1 MPQLVEGQPVSD
13 FRSDTVTRP
22 TPAMREAMARAAVGD
37 DVFADDPTVNALEG
51 EVAEAFGMEAALF
64 TPSGTM
70 ANLIAIMTHCRHGDE
85 VFFEEY
91 SHTYNNEVGSAGA
104 IAGVVSRT
112 FKSDRGRLD
121 PSEVERFARPANLH
135 QPGTRLLCLEQTHN
149 FHGGRVIPLAVL
161 EELREVAL
169 RKGLAVHIDG
179 ARIFNAVVASGLEP
193 KAYGA
198 LCDTLQLCFSKG
210 LGAPIGSALLGPRD
224 WIAEARRM
232 RKRLG
237 GGMRQVGVIA
247 AAAQL
252 ALREGPAQLAQDH
265 AHAQRLARGAAQLPG
280 YLIDP
285 DEVETNIL
293 FLRTEAGPESYGPLA
308 EGLRERGVLAIPLG
322 DLGVRF
328 VTHRDVG
335 PDDVERALS
344 GLRELGP
351 RCALAGGAA

>member
-1 MPQLVEGQPVSD
+1 MHPLEEGRKDSD

-22 TPAMREAMARAAVGD
+22 TPAMREAMAQAAVGD
-37 DVFADDPTVNALEG
+37 DVFADDPTVNALEE
-51 EVAEAFGMEAALF
+51 EVAGAFGMEAALF

-70 ANLIAIMTHCRHGDE
+70 ANLIAIMTHCRPGDE

-121 PSEVERFARPANLH
+121 PAEIERFARPGDLH
-135 QPGTRLLCLEQTHN
+135 QPGTRLLCVEQTHN
-149 FHGGRVIPLAVL
+149 FHGGRVIPLEL
-161 EELREVAL
+161 LQELRELSL
-169 RKGLAVHIDG
+169 RKGMALHIDG
-179 ARIFNAVVASGLEP
+179 ARIFNAVVASALEP
-193 KAYGA
+193 SAYGA
-198 LCDTLQLCFSKG
+198 VCDSLQLCFSKG
-210 LGAPIGSALLGPRD
+210 LGAPIGSALLGPKD

-265 AHAQRLARGAAQLPG
+265 EHAQRLAQGAAEIPG
-280 YLIDP
+280 YVIDP
-285 DEVETNIL
+285 ADVETNIL
-293 FLRTEAGPESYGPLA
+293 FLRTEAPEHYGALA
-308 EGLRERGVLAIPLG
+308 ERMRERGVLAIPLG
-322 DLGVRF
+322 DLGIRF

-335 PDDVERALS
+335 PADVERALS
-344 GLRELGP
+344 CLRELGP
-351 RCALAGGAA
+351 RYAQAGGAA